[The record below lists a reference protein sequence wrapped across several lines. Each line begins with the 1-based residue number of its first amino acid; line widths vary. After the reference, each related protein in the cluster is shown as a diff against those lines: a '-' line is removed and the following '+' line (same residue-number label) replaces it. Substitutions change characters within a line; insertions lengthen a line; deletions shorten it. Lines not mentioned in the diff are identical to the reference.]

1 MKRKVIQM
9 NIFTILKKEIQTT
22 VEKLAKE
29 GKIKS
34 LPNMERITAEPPR
47 DATHGD
53 VATNVAM
60 VCSGQVGLKP
70 REFAELVADELRKLD
85 IIDNVEVAGPGF
97 INLKLSNSFWYKQL
111 LTILNEKENYG
122 SSDMGKGEKVNVEF
136 CSANPTGPLHVGH
149 IRSTIFGD
157 CIAGLLQKAGFYVTR
172 EYYINDAG
180 AQMDKLAHSTYLR
193 YREALGED
201 IGEIPAGYYPGE
213 YLKDVAKAIVEK
225 DGNKWMN
232 VDESECHLYFR
243 ELAGKIIL
251 DEIKKDLKAAGVHD
265 FDVFTSELAI
275 KNSGGIERALD
286 VLKAQDLVYT
296 GVPEKPKSAKAM
308 EDWEPKEM
316 LLFRSTKFGDETD
329 RPLARADGTYTY
341 FMPDI
346 AYQYDK
352 YKRGFK
358 RLIMTLGA
366 DHGGY
371 VKRLTSAV
379 NAVTEGQATLEMPLV
394 QMVSFSK
401 DGQPFKMSKRNGTIV
416 LVRDL
421 LEEVDKDVLRFF
433 MMTRKNDS
441 QLEFDLVKVKEQ
453 SKDNPVFY
461 VQYAHARAYSVF
473 RHAKEMFGT
482 DVLNDLQKADLS
494 LLKDESEIALIRQLA
509 EFPRQVETA
518 AAVVEPHRIAYYLY
532 DLASGFHAL
541 WNKGRDD
548 VQMRF
553 LDEKQPELSRAR
565 LALIQGVCFVIASG
579 LGIFGVKPVKEM

>member
-1 MKRKVIQM
+1 M
-9 NIFTILKKEIQTT
+9 NIFTILKKEIKNS
-22 VEKLAKE
+22 VESLSKQ
-29 GKIKS
+29 GKIAS
-34 LPNMERITAEPPR
+34 LPNMDRITAEPPR
-47 DATHGD
+47 DAAHGD

-60 VCSGQVGLKP
+60 VCCGQVGLKP
-70 REFAELVADELRKLD
+70 RDFATLIADELAKLD
-85 IIDNVEVAGPGF
+85 IIENVEIAGPGF
-97 INLKLSNSFWYKQL
+97 INLKLSNNFWYSQL
-111 LTILNEKENYG
+111 LTILDEKENYG

-157 CIAGLLQKAGFYVTR
+157 CIAGLLSKAGFDVTR

-180 AQMDKLAHSTYLR
+180 AQMDKLAHSAYLR

-225 DGNKWMN
+225 DGDKWMN

-243 ELAGKIIL
+243 EIAGKLIL
-251 DEIKKDLKAAGVHD
+251 EEIKKDLKAAGVHD
-265 FDVFTSELAI
+265 FDVFASELSI
-275 KNSGGIERALD
+275 KNSGGIERALE
-286 VLKAQDLVYT
+286 VLKSQDLVYT
-296 GVPEKPKSAKAM
+296 GIPEKPKSAKAM

-346 AYQYDK
+346 AYQYNK
-352 YKRGFK
+352 FQRGFK

-379 NAVTEGQATLEMPLV
+379 SAVTQGQATLEMPLV

-473 RHAKEMFGT
+473 RRAKEMFGEN
-482 DVLNDLQKADLS
+482 VLDDIQSADLT

-509 EFPRQVETA
+509 EFPRQVESA
-518 AAVVEPHRIAYYLY
+518 AMVVEPHRIAYYLY

-553 LDEKQPELSRAR
+553 LDENNPELSKAR
-565 LALIQGVCFVIASG
+565 LALIQAVCFVIASG